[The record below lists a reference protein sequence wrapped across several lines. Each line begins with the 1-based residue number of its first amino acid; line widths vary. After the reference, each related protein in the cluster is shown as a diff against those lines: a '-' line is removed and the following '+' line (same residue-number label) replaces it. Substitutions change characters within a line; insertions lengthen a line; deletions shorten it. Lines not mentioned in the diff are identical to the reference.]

1 MRRFRRIMLVALASG
16 VLAFLIVP
24 FLIPVESSG
33 TITAEQA
40 AAPDARFVTLKGLR
54 VHIETA
60 RFTGDTGTSDTGTDT
75 PPTPPLIV
83 LLHGFG
89 ASTFSW
95 REVLEPLAQV
105 GDVIAYDRPGFGFTE
120 RPTEWMGAE
129 SMGTESMG
137 TEWSSLNPYGVPGN
151 LALLDALLTEFGA
164 DREVILV
171 GHSAGGLLAAEFA
184 RVNPQ
189 KVDQLVL
196 VSPAVYSTGGAREWL
211 APLLAIPQIDRLG
224 PLAVASIASSG
235 DDILRQSFVD
245 QSALTDAV
253 FEGYRRPL
261 TIEGWEEGLWRVTTA
276 PRDNDLAAN
285 LADIGQPTLLI
296 TGDADTVVPTAD
308 TERLATELRDA
319 DGIPAEL
326 VVIARAGHLP
336 HEEAAQQFLDAVL
349 TWLTQPMR

>member
-1 MRRFRRIMLVALASG
+1 MRRFRRIMFVALASG
-16 VLAFLIVP
+16 ILAFLIVP

-33 TITAEQA
+33 TITAVQA
-40 AAPDARFVTLKGLR
+40 AAPDARFVTLKGLQ

-60 RFTGDTGTSDTGTDT
+60 SYTGDTGTGDTDT
-75 PPTPPLIV
+75 DSPLTPPLIV

-120 RPTEWMGAE
+120 RPTDWSGAE
-129 SMGTESMG
+129 SIG
-137 TEWSSLNPYGVPGN
+137 TEWSGVNPYGVPGN

-184 RVNPQ
+184 RVNSQ
-189 KVDQLVL
+189 RVDQLVL
-196 VSPAVYSTGGAREWL
+196 VSPAVYATGGARGWL

-245 QSALTDAV
+245 QSVLTGAV

-285 LADIGQPTLLI
+285 LASIGQPTLLI

-319 DGIPAEL
+319 DGMPADL

-349 TWLTQPMR
+349 TWLTRPMR